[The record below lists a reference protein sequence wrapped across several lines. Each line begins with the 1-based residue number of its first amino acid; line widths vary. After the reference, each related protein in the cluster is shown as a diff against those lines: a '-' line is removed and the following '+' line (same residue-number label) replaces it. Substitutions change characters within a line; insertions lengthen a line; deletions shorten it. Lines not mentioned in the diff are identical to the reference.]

1 MSSNY
6 RTRMRAMSVEDTKTL
21 ATTTVRSTTTT
32 ETPSADDNFDDNFF
46 SEDEED
52 DDSDF
57 FEDDDSFGDEFGD
70 VDEEPKSALEESLDR
85 GEYFSVDYY
94 PQPYCGIVEDMETA
108 CFHQSI
114 LELWGNGGR

>member
-6 RTRMRAMSVEDTKTL
+6 RTRMRAMSVEDTTTL
-21 ATTTVRSTTTT
+21 ATTTVRATTTT
-32 ETPSADDNFDDNFF
+32 ETPSADDNFFDDSFV
-46 SEDEED
+46 EED

-70 VDEEPKSALEESLDR
+70 VDEDPKSALEESLDR

>member
-1 MSSNY
+1 
-6 RTRMRAMSVEDTKTL
+6 MRAMSVEDTKTL

>member
-1 MSSNY
+1 
-6 RTRMRAMSVEDTKTL
+6 MRAMSVEDTTTL
-21 ATTTVRSTTTT
+21 ATTTVRATTTT
-32 ETPSADDNFDDNFF
+32 GTPPADDNFDDNFF
-46 SEDEED
+46 GEDEEDD

>member
-1 MSSNY
+1 M
-6 RTRMRAMSVEDTKTL
+6 
-21 ATTTVRSTTTT
+21 
-32 ETPSADDNFDDNFF
+32 
-46 SEDEED
+46 
-52 DDSDF
+52 
-57 FEDDDSFGDEFGD
+57 
-70 VDEEPKSALEESLDR
+70 DEEPKSALEESLDR

>member
-1 MSSNY
+1 
-6 RTRMRAMSVEDTKTL
+6 MSVEDTTTL
-21 ATTTVRSTTTT
+21 ATTTVRATTTT
-32 ETPSADDNFDDNFF
+32 GTPPADDNFDNFF
-46 SEDEED
+46 GED